1 MTDRRESEDC
11 RFQTFWSE
19 KLAKPTDSAGV
30 EISNPQK
37 RTHRLTFSPRQ
48 LTVEQYDGSD
58 LLVTS
63 LQNTVRRPL

>member
-1 MTDRRESEDC
+1 MTDRRESDDC

-37 RTHRLTFSPRQ
+37 RTHILTK
-48 LTVEQYDGSD
+48 TANCGAG
-58 LLVTS
+58 
-63 LQNTVRRPL
+63 